1 MRVAA
6 DPIGPSLR
14 AGRLARLQAA
24 MRSHS
29 VDVCLLFNEPNVRY
43 ATGASAMPV
52 WSNTTFVRCALVP
65 AEGVPILFEHANSIH
80 RSAQVVA
87 DVRPMH
93 AWEFLD
99 DAEAH
104 ADVWAGETLDAVR
117 DLGAS
122 PGRIAVDRLGMPGH
136 LALSRAGVRAI
147 DSAPVTRDAREVKTP
162 EEIVMLER
170 NGALV
175 MDMLGAFE
183 AAIEPGVRERDLL
196 AVLAAAAIRG
206 GAEHLATN
214 TVCSG
219 TNGNPWRAEATNRV
233 LQDGELVFVDTD
245 TVGIEGYF
253 SCVSRTFP
261 VGEGPATSAQADTY
275 RASLAWLRAMEEIVR
290 PGISCAELAHR
301 APAMPER
308 YLPQRYECMIHGI
321 GLEEEGPTVCH
332 PSDPQPTPERVIE
345 KNVALVVELY
355 AGEVGAGHGVKL
367 GDQGV
372 VTSDGFRVLAPYP
385 FEEALAGPIPSRVEE
400 GVGPSV

>member
-1 MRVAA
+1 VHAAA
-6 DPIGPSLR
+6 DPIGRSLR
-14 AGRLARLQAA
+14 AGRLARLQDA

-43 ATGASAMPV
+43 ATGVSAMPV

-65 AEGVPILFEHANSIH
+65 AEGVPILFEHANSMH
-80 RSAQVVA
+80 RSALVAA

-99 DAEAH
+99 DADAQ
-104 ADVWAGETLDAVR
+104 ADVWARETLDAVR
-117 DLGAS
+117 ELGAS
-122 PGRIAVDRLGMPGH
+122 PDRIAVDRLGTPGH
-136 LALSRAGVRAI
+136 LALSRAGVRTT
-147 DSAPVTRDAREVKTP
+147 DSAPVTRDAREVKTS
-162 EEIVMLER
+162 EEILMLER

-196 AVLAAAAIRG
+196 AALAAAAVRG

-219 TNGNPWRAEATNRV
+219 TNGNPWRAEATDRV
-233 LQDGELVFVDTD
+233 LGDGELVFVDTD

-261 VGEGPATSAQADTY
+261 VGDRPASAAQADTY
-275 RASLAWLRAMEEIVR
+275 RASLDWLRAMEGLVR
-290 PGISCAELAHR
+290 PGISCAELAER
-301 APAMPER
+301 APAIPER
-308 YLPQRYECMIHGI
+308 YLPQRYECLIHGI

-332 PSDPQPTPERVIE
+332 ASDPQPTPDRVIE
-345 KNVALVVELY
+345 ENVALVVELY
-355 AGEVGAGHGVKL
+355 AGEVGADHGVKL

-372 VTSDGFRVLAPYP
+372 VTSHGFRVLAPYP
-385 FEEALAGPIPSRVEE
+385 FAGAPDPSWPARVDE